1 VLLDGRPIRIGS
13 PTRAKGLGLAYVPEN
28 RRDALSLR
36 DEIFKNISLAH
47 LRRLTGWRLR
57 PGREI
62 QIAHEQ
68 SEQLGIRPP
77 DPLLPVGAL
86 SGGNQQKVL
95 LAKWLVKTPRVLVL
109 VEPTRGMDV
118 GAKDEVL
125 EIILKLRNQGV
136 AMLLISSE
144 PETIIA
150 GSDRV
155 MVMSHGRVIKEFGD
169 EDVTRAALLRHA

>member
-1 VLLDGRPIRIGS
+1 
-13 PTRAKGLGLAYVPEN
+13 
-28 RRDALSLR
+28 
-36 DEIFKNISLAH
+36 
-47 LRRLTGWRLR
+47 
-57 PGREI
+57 
-62 QIAHEQ
+62 
-68 SEQLGIRPP
+68 
-77 DPLLPVGAL
+77 
-86 SGGNQQKVL
+86 
-95 LAKWLVKTPRVLVL
+95 VL